1 MTQAHDCLA
10 EVLPIRT
17 ASALYGPAVATLYLA
32 LKEGRLHGL
41 KRGGVW
47 MTTRTAMEEA
57 LAAGR
62 LRPGGRRR

>member
-1 MTQAHDCLA
+1 MTQQHDCLDEA
-10 EVLPIRT
+10 LPIRT

-32 LKEGRLHGL
+32 IKEGRLRGR

-47 MTTRTAMEEA
+47 LTTRTDMEEA